1 MCGRFT
7 LQTSLDTLG
16 EHFLFDIPADITLA
30 PKWNIAPTH
39 SIATLLWNQ
48 GNRHY
53 GRMHWGLIPRWAKDN
68 SRAAK
73 MINARCETIREK
85 PSFREPFKKQR
96 CLILADGYYEWKPD
110 NPSRQPVY
118 IHHREHRPFAFAGL
132 WEIWSPPNR
141 QSGGRRWWTV
151 TIITTD
157 ANEMT
162 SHWHHR
168 MPVIL
173 SPEDYDRWL
182 DPTNDAL
189 DSLHQ
194 LLIEPAEKNQMSD
207 FEITPVSTRVNRIIH
222 DDPDCIKPDATQ
234 QELF

>member
-16 EHFLFDIPADITLA
+16 EHFLFDIPADITLT

-48 GNRHY
+48 GKRHY

-110 NPSRQPVY
+110 NPSRQPVF
-118 IHHREHRPFAFAGL
+118 EVPAVQAFA
-132 WEIWSPPNR
+132 
-141 QSGGRRWWTV
+141 
-151 TIITTD
+151 
-157 ANEMT
+157 
-162 SHWHHR
+162 HHIVNQNALIVLFQKKVLTLR
-168 MPVIL
+168 PL
-173 SPEDYDRWL
+173 SWRCACIQAKGY
-182 DPTNDAL
+182 
-189 DSLHQ
+189 
-194 LLIEPAEKNQMSD
+194 LLSQI
-207 FEITPVSTRVNRIIH
+207 
-222 DDPDCIKPDATQ
+222 
-234 QELF
+234 